1 MAVKIQDDIKEKLRG
16 SVQRYFDEELDMEIG
31 DLKSELILDFILKE
45 AGPVIY
51 NQAIKDA
58 QAFISDKADDMDA
71 TLYHVE
77 FAYWKK

>member
-16 SVQRYFDEELDMEIG
+16 SVRRYFDEELDMEIG
-31 DLKSELILDFILKE
+31 DLKSELILDFILEE